1 MAQYDTVCSLVSSLF
16 MTSMGTVSTSV
27 NLLSHLHTL
36 SHTGQGVTQSHIGGG
51 GGGHIVNNNEVNG
64 PMYAYQLGYPLDM
77 WIARPTPA
85 YSHRNNRWK
94 NVILCIYSRPA

>member
-16 MTSMGTVSTSV
+16 MTSMCTVSTSV
-27 NLLSHLHTL
+27 HLLSHLHTL

-51 GGGHIVNNNEVNG
+51 GGEGVHIVNNNEVNG
-64 PMYAYQLGYPLDM
+64 PMYAYQLGYPLDNM
-77 WIARPTPA
+77 WIARPIPA

-94 NVILCIYSRPA
+94 NVILCIQ